1 MADVDYF
8 LKIDGIEGESQDA
21 KHKGEI
27 DIKSWGW
34 VVEQA
39 PNQLTSGGLGA
50 GRSQFGP
57 LCFTAWISKAS
68 PKLFV
73 VCATGDV
80 LKKATLTCRKAGTD
94 QQGYYKIILSDFL
107 VSWVAQDGSGGARS
121 TAPALPTRT
130 IDRAPLS
137 HPEAG
142 GGDIYP
148 IEHFQLSYNRIEFE
162 YKMQKADGSLGGT
175 LKVGYDLS
183 ARRPWAP

>member
-39 PNQLTSGGLGA
+39 PNQLTGVGLGA
-50 GRSQFGP
+50 GKARFGP

-68 PKLFV
+68 PKLIQ
-73 VCATGDV
+73 VCATGDMV
-80 LKKATLTCRKAGTD
+80 KKATLTCRKAGTD

-137 HPEAG
+137 HPEASS

-162 YKMQKADGSLGGT
+162 YREQKADGSLGGSI
-175 LKVGYDLS
+175 KAGYDL
-183 ARRPWAP
+183 RIQKHT